1 MSALTNLQAQVAASE
16 PSGMSHAGD
25 PLLNRAQF
33 IAHQTNANG
42 GHSADL
48 HTLKSYN
55 PGDSAHMVG
64 STVDRRTSKPFP
76 SQLVDKGADNPTM
89 HPNDVLGIRN
99 KMLGAQP
106 ESERPVLG
114 TWKDGANKQVAV
126 DLSTA
131 YGNQHD
137 ADTATLQRNEDANF
151 SMKTMEEKPYEE
163 IARERGLGGPRPD
176 KAPGQE
182 EVYRQSVQ
190 LNRDGTTRL
199 NEGRNRAANAGAR
212 DVFGH

>member
-1 MSALTNLQAQVAASE
+1 
-16 PSGMSHAGD
+16 MSHAGD
-25 PLLNRAQF
+25 PLLSRAQF
-33 IAHQTNANG
+33 IAYQTNTNG

-76 SQLVDKGADNPTM
+76 SQLVDKGADSPTT
-89 HPNDVLGIRN
+89 HPNDVLGIR
-99 KMLGAQP
+99 
-106 ESERPVLG
+106 
-114 TWKDGANKQVAV
+114 NKQVAV

-131 YGNQHD
+131 YGNQRD

-163 IARERGLGGPRPD
+163 IARARGLGGPRPD

-190 LNRDGTTRL
+190 LNHDGTTRL

-212 DVFGH
+212 DVLGH